1 MLKQTGTDFNAGPCC
16 QGKKGTDMSNLI
28 NTALSGI
35 NAASAA
41 LNTTSN
47 NISNYSVAG
56 YSRQTTVLA
65 QANSTLSGTN
75 YYGNGV
81 SVASVNREYDAFI
94 TNQLR
99 AASTSSSALTTQYSQ
114 LSNIDDMFSSS
125 TNTLSTNM
133 QDFFASLQTLV
144 SNADDS
150 SSRQAVLGKADGLV
164 NQFQVTDTYLKNLD
178 SSLNTSISS
187 TVDQVNGYA
196 KQIANINQQI
206 TKLKGAGDGSAPNA
220 LLDQRDQL
228 VSKLNDLV
236 GVTVSQQDGGSYNV
250 SIGNG
255 ISLVQGDSYNQLA
268 AVASSADPTR
278 TTIATVD
285 ASTGAKTEIPEKLI
299 TTGSLG
305 GLLAFRTDLD
315 NTRNQLGQLALGLAS
330 SFNTQHEAGYDS
342 NGDAGEAFF
351 NYGSPSVTTNTSNK
365 GTASMTATVTDASA
379 VQASNYKVSYD
390 GTNWNVTR
398 LSDNAS
404 VTATSG
410 TDSSGNAT
418 LSFDGLQLT
427 LGGTPASKDS
437 FLVKPVADVISNM
450 SVNITDEAKLAAAGA
465 DDGVSDNTNAQ
476 SLLNLQTKKVITGNS
491 TLTQAYASMVADIGN
506 KTSTLETTSTT
517 QTNVVTQLTNQ
528 QQSVSGVNLD
538 EEYGNLTRY
547 QQYYT
552 ANAQVIQTASTIF
565 NALITAVS

>member
-1 MLKQTGTDFNAGPCC
+1 
-16 QGKKGTDMSNLI
+16 MSNLI

-65 QANSTLSGTN
+65 QASSTLSGTN

-99 AASTSSSALTTQYSQ
+99 AASTQSSALTTQYNQ
-114 LSNIDDMFSSS
+114 LSNIDDMFSST
-125 TNTLSTNM
+125 TNTLSTNI
-133 QDFFASLQTLV
+133 QDFFSSIQTLV
-144 SNADDS
+144 SNADDAS
-150 SSRQAVLGKADGLV
+150 ARQAVLGKASGLV
-164 NQFQVTDTYLKNLD
+164 NQLQVSDTYLRNLD
-178 SSLNTSISS
+178 SSLNTSVTS

-196 KQIANINQQI
+196 KQIANVNQQI
-206 TKLKGAGDGSAPNA
+206 AKLKGSGDGNPPND

-228 VSKLNDLV
+228 VSNLNNLV
-236 GVTVSQQDGGSYNV
+236 GVTVSQQDGGSYNI

-255 ISLVQGDSYNQLA
+255 ISLVTGDSYNTLA
-268 AVASSADPTR
+268 AVPSSSDPSR
-278 TTIATVD
+278 LTIASVNPT
-285 ASTGAKTEIPEKLI
+285 TGATSEIPEKLV

-305 GLLAFRTDLD
+305 GLLAFRSDLD
-315 NTRNQLGQLALGLAS
+315 NTRNQLGQLAMALGS

-351 NYGSPSVTTNTSNK
+351 NLGSPAVISNTNNTT
-365 GTASMTATVTDASA
+365 TASVSAQWTDTSK

-390 GTNWNVTR
+390 GTNWSVTR
-398 LSDNAS
+398 NSDNAS
-404 VTATSG
+404 ITPTMG
-410 TDSSGNAT
+410 TDTNGNST

-427 LGGTPASKDS
+427 VSGSPAKNDS
-437 FLVKPVADVISNM
+437 FLVKPVADVVVNM
-450 SVNITDEAKLAAAGA
+450 GVNITDESKVAAAGA

-476 SLLNLQTKKVITGNS
+476 SLLDLQTKNVITGS
-491 TLTQAYASMVADIGN
+491 KTLTQSYASMVADIGN
-506 KTSTLETTSTT
+506 KTSNLETTSTT

-528 QQSVSGVNLD
+528 QQSISGVNLD

-565 NALITAVS
+565 DALISAVS

>member
-1 MLKQTGTDFNAGPCC
+1 
-16 QGKKGTDMSNLI
+16 MSNLI
-28 NTALSGI
+28 NTAMTGI

-41 LNTTSN
+41 LSTTSN

-65 QANSTLSGTN
+65 QASSTLNGTQ

-99 AASTSSSALTTQYSQ
+99 SASTQSSALTTQYSQ
-114 LSNIDDMFSSS
+114 LSNLDDMFSST
-125 TNTLSTNM
+125 TNTLSTTV
-133 QDFFASLQTLV
+133 QDFFSSLQTLT
-144 SNADDS
+144 SNASDS

-164 NQFQVTDTYLKNLD
+164 NQFQVTDTYLRNVD
-178 SSLNTSISS
+178 SSLNTSIGSS
-187 TVDQVNGYA
+187 VDQINGYA

-206 TKLKGAGDGSAPNA
+206 TKLKGAGAGNEPND
-220 LLDQRDQL
+220 LMDQRDQL
-228 VSKLNDLV
+228 VSDLNKIV
-236 GVTVSQQDGGSYNV
+236 GVTVTQQDGGSYNI

-255 ISLVQGDSYNQLA
+255 ISLVQGDSYSKLA
-268 AVASSADPTR
+268 AVSSSADPAR

-285 ASTGAKTEIPEKLI
+285 STTKATTEIPEKLI

-315 NTRNQLGQLALGLAS
+315 NTRNQLGQMAMALGD

-351 NYGSPSVTTNTSNK
+351 NLGGP
-365 GTASMTATVTDASA
+365 TVTANSSNSTGVSVSA
-379 VQASNYKVSYD
+379 AWTDTSSVQASDYKVSYD
-390 GTNWNVTR
+390 GSSWSVKR
-398 LSDNAS
+398 LSDNAT
-404 VTATSG
+404 VTPTAG
-410 TDSSGNAT
+410 TDASGNST

-427 LGGTPASKDS
+427 VNGTPSAKDS
-437 FLVKPVADVISNM
+437 FTVKPVSNVISSM
-450 SVNITDEAKLAAAGA
+450 SVNITDEAKIAAADA
-465 DDGVSDNTNAQ
+465 DNGVSNNNNAQ
-476 SLLNLQTKKVITGNS
+476 SLLDLQTKKVITGNS
-491 TLTQAYASMVADIGN
+491 TLTQAYASMVATIGN
-506 KTSTLETTSTT
+506 KTSNLETTSTT
-517 QTNVVTQLTNQ
+517 QGNVVTQLTNQ

-552 ANAQVIQTASTIF
+552 ANAQILQTATTIF
-565 NALITAVS
+565 NALIGAVS

>member
-1 MLKQTGTDFNAGPCC
+1 
-16 QGKKGTDMSNLI
+16 MSNLI

-41 LNTTSN
+41 LNTTGN

-56 YSRQTTVLA
+56 YSRQTTILA

-99 AASTSSSALTTQYSQ
+99 SASTMSSAMTTQYSQ
-114 LSNIDDMFSSS
+114 LSNIDDMFSST

-133 QDFFASLQTLV
+133 QDFFSSIQTLV
-144 SNADDS
+144 SNADDPS
-150 SSRQAVLGKADGLV
+150 ARQAVLGQANGLV

-178 SSLNTSISS
+178 SSLNTSVTS
-187 TVDQVNGYA
+187 TVDQINGYA
-196 KQIANINQQI
+196 KQIANVNQQI
-206 TKLKGAGDGSAPNA
+206 AKLKGAGDGSAPNA

-228 VSKLNDLV
+228 VSNLNQLV
-236 GVTVSQQDGGSYNV
+236 GVSVSQQDGGSYNIT
-250 SIGNG
+250 IGNG
-255 ISLVQGDSYNQLA
+255 ISLVQGDSYNTLA
-268 AVASSADPTR
+268 AVPSSADPTR
-278 TTIATVD
+278 TTVATVD
-285 ASTGAKTEIPEKLI
+285 KTTGATTEIPEKLL

-315 NTRNQLGQLALGLAS
+315 NTRNQLGQMALGLAS
-330 SFNTQHEAGYDS
+330 SFNAQHEAGYDS

-351 NYGSPSVTTNTSNK
+351 SYGSPSVTINTTNK
-365 GTASMTATVTDASA
+365 GTASMTAAVTDASQ

-404 VTATSG
+404 ISATSG
-410 TDSSGNAT
+410 TDASGNST
-418 LSFDGLQLT
+418 LSFDGLQVT
-427 LGGTPASKDS
+427 LGGTPQTKDS
-437 FLVKPVADVISNM
+437 FLVKPVADVIGNM
-450 SVNITDEAKLAAAGA
+450 NVNITDEAKVAAAGA

-476 SLLNLQTKKVITGNS
+476 SLLDLQTKKVIGGAS
-491 TLTQAYASMVADIGN
+491 TLTQAYASMVANIGN

-517 QTNVVTQLTNQ
+517 QSNVVTQLTNQ
-528 QQSVSGVNLD
+528 QQSISGVNLD

-565 NALITAVS
+565 NALISAVS

>member
-1 MLKQTGTDFNAGPCC
+1 MT
-16 QGKKGTDMSNLI
+16 
-28 NTALSGI
+28 GI

-41 LNTTSN
+41 LSTTSN

-65 QANSTLSGTN
+65 QASSTLNGTQ

-99 AASTSSSALTTQYSQ
+99 SASTQSSALTTQYSQ
-114 LSNIDDMFSSS
+114 MSNIDDMFSGT
-125 TNTLSTNM
+125 TNTLSTTV
-133 QDFFASLQTLV
+133 QDFFSSLQTLV
-144 SNADDS
+144 SNASDS

-164 NQFQVTDTYLKNLD
+164 NQFKVTDTYLRNAD
-178 SSLNTSISS
+178 SSLNTSITAS
-187 TVDQVNGYA
+187 VDQINGYA

-206 TKLKGAGDGSAPNA
+206 TKLKGAGAGNSPND

-228 VSKLNDLV
+228 VSDLNNIV
-236 GVTVSQQDGGSYNV
+236 GVTVSQQDGGSYNI

-255 ISLVQGDSYNQLA
+255 ISLVQGDSYNKLA
-268 AVASSADPTR
+268 SVSSSADPTR
-278 TTIATVD
+278 KVVATVD
-285 ASTGAKTEIPEKLI
+285 STSGKTTEIPDSQI

-305 GLLAFRTDLD
+305 GLLAFRSDLD
-315 NTRNQLGQLALGLAS
+315 TTRNQLGQMAMALGD

-351 NYGSPSVTTNTSNK
+351 NLGGPSVTANTKNTS
-365 GTASMTATVTDASA
+365 TASVSAAWTDTSSVKASD
-379 VQASNYKVSYD
+379 YTVSYD
-390 GTNWNVTR
+390 GTNWNVKR
-398 LSDNAS
+398 QSDNAS
-404 VTATSG
+404 VTATAG
-410 TDSSGNAT
+410 TDSSGNPT

-427 LGGTPASKDS
+427 VSGTPAAKDS
-437 FLVKPVADVISNM
+437 FLVKPVANTIANM
-450 SVNITDEAKLAAAGA
+450 SVNITDEAKVAAADA
-465 DDGVSDNTNAQ
+465 DNGVSNNNNAQ
-476 SLLNLQTKKVITGNS
+476 SLLNLQTKGVISGGS
-491 TLTQAYASMVADIGN
+491 TITQGYASMVATIGN
-506 KTSTLETTSTT
+506 KTSNLETTSTT

-552 ANAQVIQTASTIF
+552 ANAQILQTAQTIF
-565 NALITAVS
+565 NALIGAVS

>member
-1 MLKQTGTDFNAGPCC
+1 
-16 QGKKGTDMSNLI
+16 MSNLI

-65 QANSTLSGTN
+65 QASSTLSGTN

-99 AASTSSSALTTQYSQ
+99 AASTQSSALTTQYNQ
-114 LSNIDDMFSSS
+114 LSNIDDMFSST
-125 TNTLSTNM
+125 TNTLSTNI
-133 QDFFASLQTLV
+133 QDFFSSIQTLV
-144 SNADDS
+144 SNADDAS
-150 SSRQAVLGKADGLV
+150 ARQAVLGKASGLV
-164 NQFQVTDTYLKNLD
+164 NQLQVSDTYLRNLD
-178 SSLNTSISS
+178 SSLNTSVTS

-196 KQIANINQQI
+196 KQIANVNQQI
-206 TKLKGAGDGSAPNA
+206 AKLKGSGDGNPPND

-228 VSKLNDLV
+228 VSNLNNLV
-236 GVTVSQQDGGSYNV
+236 GVTVSQQDGGSYNI

-255 ISLVQGDSYNQLA
+255 ISLVTGDSYNTLA
-268 AVASSADPTR
+268 AVPSSSDPSR
-278 TTIATVD
+278 LTIASVNPT
-285 ASTGAKTEIPEKLI
+285 TGATSEIPEKLV

-305 GLLAFRTDLD
+305 GLLAFRSDLD
-315 NTRNQLGQLALGLAS
+315 NTRNQLGQLAMALGS

-351 NYGSPSVTTNTSNK
+351 NLGSPAVISNTKNTT
-365 GTASMTATVTDASA
+365 TASVSAQWTDTSK

-390 GTNWNVTR
+390 GTNWSVTR
-398 LSDNAS
+398 NSDNAS
-404 VTATSG
+404 ITPTMG
-410 TDSSGNAT
+410 TDTNGNST

-427 LGGTPASKDS
+427 VSGSPAKNDS
-437 FLVKPVADVISNM
+437 FLVKPVADVVVNM
-450 SVNITDEAKLAAAGA
+450 GVNITDESKVAAAGA

-476 SLLNLQTKKVITGNS
+476 SLLDLQTKNVITGS
-491 TLTQAYASMVADIGN
+491 KTLTQSYASMVADIGN
-506 KTSTLETTSTT
+506 KTSNLETTSTT

-528 QQSVSGVNLD
+528 QQSISGVNLD
-538 EEYGNLTRY
+538 EEYGNLTRF

-565 NALITAVS
+565 DALISAVS

>member
-1 MLKQTGTDFNAGPCC
+1 
-16 QGKKGTDMSNLI
+16 MSNLI

-56 YSRQTTVLA
+56 YSRQTTILA
-65 QANSTLSGTN
+65 QSNSTLTGTN
-75 YYGNGV
+75 YIGNGV
-81 SVASVNREYDAFI
+81 SVSSVNREYDAFI

-99 AASTSSSALTTQYSQ
+99 AASTSSSALSTQYSQ
-114 LSNIDDMFSSS
+114 LSNIDDMFSST

-133 QDFFASLQTLV
+133 QDFFSSLQTLV

-150 SSRQAVLGKADGLV
+150 SAREAVLGKADGLV

-178 SSLNTSISS
+178 SSLNTSVSS
-187 TVDQVNGYA
+187 TVEQINGYA

-206 TKLKGAGDGSAPNA
+206 TKLTGAGGGAAPND

-228 VSKLNDLV
+228 VSDLNDLV
-236 GVTVSQQDGGSYNV
+236 GVTVSQQDGGSYNI

-255 ISLVQGDSYNQLA
+255 ISLVQGDSYNTMA
-268 AVASSADPTR
+268 AVASSADPSR

-365 GTASMTATVTDASA
+365 GTATLSATISDPTA

-398 LSDNAS
+398 LSDNTS

-410 TDSSGNAT
+410 TDSAGNST
-418 LSFDGLQLT
+418 LSFDGVQVT
-427 LGGTPASKDS
+427 LGGTPETKDS
-437 FLVKPVADVISNM
+437 FLVKPVADVIGNM
-450 SVNITDEAKLAAAGA
+450 SVNITDEAKIAAAGA

-476 SLLNLQTKKVITGNS
+476 SLLDLQTQKVISGSS

-552 ANAQVIQTASTIF
+552 ANAQVIQTASAIF
-565 NALITAVS
+565 DALITAVS

>member
-1 MLKQTGTDFNAGPCC
+1 
-16 QGKKGTDMSNLI
+16 MSNLI
-28 NTALSGI
+28 NTALTGI

-47 NISNYSVAG
+47 NISNYNVAG

-65 QANSTLSGTN
+65 QANSTLNGKQ

-81 SVASVNREYDAFI
+81 TVASVNREYDAFI

-99 AASTSSSALTTQYSQ
+99 TASSQSSALTTQYTQ
-114 LSNIDDMFSSS
+114 LSNIDDAFSST
-125 TNTLSTNM
+125 TNTLSTTV
-133 QDFFASLQTLV
+133 QDFFASLQTLT
-144 SNADDS
+144 SNASDS
-150 SSRQAVLGKADGLV
+150 SARQAVLGKANGLV
-164 NQFQVTDTYLKNLD
+164 NQFQVTNTYLSNVD
-178 SSLNTSISS
+178 SSLNTSITSS
-187 TVDQVNGYA
+187 VDQINGYA

-206 TKLKGAGDGSAPNA
+206 IKLKGAGAGNEPND

-228 VSKLNDLV
+228 VSDLNKIV
-236 GVTVSQQDGGSYNV
+236 GVTVSQQDGGSYNI

-255 ISLVQGDSYNQLA
+255 ISLVQGDSYNKLA
-268 AVASSADPTR
+268 SVSSSSDLTRKTVA
-278 TTIATVD
+278 IVD
-285 ASTGAKTEIPEKLI
+285 STSGKASEIPESLI

-315 NTRNQLGQLALGLAS
+315 NTRNQLGQMAMALGD

-351 NYGSPSVTTNTSNK
+351 NLGGPSVSSNSNNSQ
-365 GTASMTATVTDASA
+365 TASLSAAWTDTSK
-379 VQASNYKVSYD
+379 VQASNYTVSYD
-390 GTNWNVTR
+390 GSNWNVKR
-398 LSDNAS
+398 LSDSAS
-404 VTATSG
+404 VTATAG
-410 TDSSGNAT
+410 TDANGNST

-427 LGGTPASKDS
+427 VSGTPTAKDS
-437 FLVKPVADVISNM
+437 FLVKPVANVITNM
-450 SVNITDEAKLAAAGA
+450 SVNISDEAKIAAADA
-465 DDGVSDNTNAQ
+465 DNGVSNNNNAQ
-476 SLLNLQTKKVITGNS
+476 SLLDLQTKKVINGSS
-491 TLTQAYASMVADIGN
+491 TVTQGYASMVADIGN
-506 KTSTLETTSTT
+506 KTSNLETTSTT

-552 ANAQVIQTASTIF
+552 ANAQILQTAQTIF
-565 NALITAVS
+565 NALIGAVS

>member
-1 MLKQTGTDFNAGPCC
+1 
-16 QGKKGTDMSNLI
+16 MSNLI
-28 NTALSGI
+28 NTALTGI

-47 NISNYSVAG
+47 NISNYNVAG

-65 QANSTLSGTN
+65 QASSTLNGTQ

-99 AASTSSSALTTQYSQ
+99 TASSQSSALTTQYTQ
-114 LSNIDDMFSSS
+114 LSNIDDAFSST
-125 TNTLSTNM
+125 TNTLSTTV
-133 QDFFASLQTLV
+133 QDFFASLQTLT
-144 SNADDS
+144 SNASDS
-150 SSRQAVLGKADGLV
+150 SARQAVLGKANGLV
-164 NQFQVTDTYLKNLD
+164 NQFQVTNTYLSNVD
-178 SSLNTSISS
+178 ASLNTSITSS
-187 TVDQVNGYA
+187 VDQINGYA

-206 TKLKGAGDGSAPNA
+206 TKLKGAGAGNEPND

-228 VSKLNDLV
+228 VSDLNNIV
-236 GVTVSQQDGGSYNV
+236 GVTVSQQDGGSYNI

-255 ISLVQGDSYNQLA
+255 ISLVQGDSYSKLA
-268 AVASSADPTR
+268 SVSSSADPTR
-278 TTIATVD
+278 KTIATVD
-285 ASTGAKTEIPEKLI
+285 STSGKATEIPESLI

-305 GLLAFRTDLD
+305 GLLSFRTDLD
-315 NTRNQLGQLALGLAS
+315 NTRNQLGQMAMALGD

-351 NYGSPSVTTNTSNK
+351 NLGSPSVTSNTNNSK
-365 GTASMTATVTDASA
+365 TASLSAAWTDTSK
-379 VQASNYKVSYD
+379 VQASNYTVSYD
-390 GTNWNVTR
+390 GSNWNVKR

-404 VTATSG
+404 VTATAG
-410 TDSSGNAT
+410 TDASGNNT

-427 LGGTPASKDS
+427 VSGTPTAKDS
-437 FLVKPVADVISNM
+437 FLVKPVANVITNM
-450 SVNITDEAKLAAAGA
+450 SVNITDEAKIAAADA
-465 DDGVSDNTNAQ
+465 DNGVSNNNNAQ
-476 SLLNLQTKKVITGNS
+476 SLLDLQTKKVINGSS
-491 TLTQAYASMVADIGN
+491 TITQGYASMVADIGN
-506 KTSTLETTSTT
+506 KTSNLETTSTT
-517 QTNVVTQLTNQ
+517 QSNVVTQLTNQ

-552 ANAQVIQTASTIF
+552 ANAQILQTAQTIF
-565 NALITAVS
+565 NALIGAVS

>member
-1 MLKQTGTDFNAGPCC
+1 
-16 QGKKGTDMSNLI
+16 MSNLI
-28 NTALSGI
+28 NTAMTGI

-41 LNTTSN
+41 LSTTSN

-65 QANSTLSGTN
+65 QASSTLNGTQ

-99 AASTSSSALTTQYSQ
+99 SASTQSSALTTQYSQ
-114 LSNIDDMFSSS
+114 MSNIDDMFSGT
-125 TNTLSTNM
+125 TNTLSTTV
-133 QDFFASLQTLV
+133 QDFFSSLQTLV
-144 SNADDS
+144 SNASDS
-150 SSRQAVLGKADGLV
+150 SSRQAVLGKAEGLV
-164 NQFQVTDTYLKNLD
+164 NQFKVTDTYLRNAD
-178 SSLNTSISS
+178 SSLSTSVTSS
-187 TVDQVNGYA
+187 VDQINGYA

-206 TKLKGAGDGSAPNA
+206 TKLKGAGAGNSPND

-228 VSKLNDLV
+228 VSDLNNIV
-236 GVTVSQQDGGSYNV
+236 GVTVSQQDGGSYNI

-255 ISLVQGDSYNQLA
+255 ISLVQGDSYNKLA
-268 AVASSADPTR
+268 SVSSSADPTR
-278 TTIATVD
+278 KVVATVD
-285 ASTGAKTEIPEKLI
+285 STTGKTTEIPDSQI

-305 GLLAFRTDLD
+305 GLLAFRSDLD
-315 NTRNQLGQLALGLAS
+315 TTRNQLGQMAMALGD

-351 NYGSPSVTTNTSNK
+351 NLGGPSVTANTKNTS
-365 GTASMTATVTDASA
+365 TASVSAAWTDTSSVKASD
-379 VQASNYKVSYD
+379 YTVSYD
-390 GTNWNVTR
+390 GTNWNVKR
-398 LSDNAS
+398 QSDNAS
-404 VTATSG
+404 VTATAG
-410 TDSSGNAT
+410 TDSSGNPT

-427 LGGTPASKDS
+427 VSGTPAAKDS
-437 FLVKPVADVISNM
+437 FLVKPVANTIANM
-450 SVNITDEAKLAAAGA
+450 SVNITDEAKVAAADA
-465 DDGVSDNTNAQ
+465 DNGVSNNNNAQ
-476 SLLNLQTKKVITGNS
+476 SLLNLQTKGVISGGS
-491 TLTQAYASMVADIGN
+491 TITQGYASMVATIGN
-506 KTSTLETTSTT
+506 KTSNLETTSTT

-552 ANAQVIQTASTIF
+552 ANAQILQTAQTIF
-565 NALITAVS
+565 NALIGAVS

>member
-1 MLKQTGTDFNAGPCC
+1 
-16 QGKKGTDMSNLI
+16 MSNLI
-28 NTALSGI
+28 NTAMTGI

-41 LNTTSN
+41 LSTTSN

-65 QANSTLSGTN
+65 QASSTLNGTQ

-99 AASTSSSALTTQYSQ
+99 SASTQSSALTTQYSQ
-114 LSNIDDMFSSS
+114 LSNLDDMFSST
-125 TNTLSTNM
+125 TNTLSTTV
-133 QDFFASLQTLV
+133 QDFFSSLQTLT
-144 SNADDS
+144 SNASDS

-164 NQFQVTDTYLKNLD
+164 NQFQVTDTYLRNVD
-178 SSLNTSISS
+178 SSLNTSIGSS
-187 TVDQVNGYA
+187 VDQINGYA

-206 TKLKGAGDGSAPNA
+206 TKLKGAGAGNEPND
-220 LLDQRDQL
+220 LMDQRDQL
-228 VSKLNDLV
+228 VSDLNKIV
-236 GVTVSQQDGGSYNV
+236 GVTVTQQDGGSYNI

-255 ISLVQGDSYNQLA
+255 ISLVQGDSYNKLA
-268 AVASSADPTR
+268 AVSSSADPAR

-285 ASTGAKTEIPEKLI
+285 STTKATTEIPEKLI

-315 NTRNQLGQLALGLAS
+315 NTRNQLGQMAMALGD

-351 NYGSPSVTTNTSNK
+351 NLGGP
-365 GTASMTATVTDASA
+365 TVTANSNNSTGVSVSA
-379 VQASNYKVSYD
+379 AWTDTSSVQASDYKVSYD
-390 GTNWNVTR
+390 GSSWSVKR
-398 LSDNAS
+398 LSDNAT
-404 VTATSG
+404 VTPTAG
-410 TDSSGNAT
+410 TDASGNST

-427 LGGTPASKDS
+427 VNGTPSAKDS
-437 FLVKPVADVISNM
+437 FTVKPVSNVISSM
-450 SVNITDEAKLAAAGA
+450 SVNITDEAKIAAADA
-465 DDGVSDNTNAQ
+465 DNGVSNNNNAQ
-476 SLLNLQTKKVITGNS
+476 SLLDLQTKKVITGNS
-491 TLTQAYASMVADIGN
+491 TLTQAYASMVATIGN
-506 KTSTLETTSTT
+506 KTSNLETTSTT
-517 QTNVVTQLTNQ
+517 QGNVVTQLTNQ

-552 ANAQVIQTASTIF
+552 ANAQILQTATTIF
-565 NALITAVS
+565 NALIGAVS

>member
-1 MLKQTGTDFNAGPCC
+1 
-16 QGKKGTDMSNLI
+16 MSNLI

-65 QANSTLSGTN
+65 QASSTLSGTN

-99 AASTSSSALTTQYSQ
+99 AASTQSSALTTQYNQ
-114 LSNIDDMFSSS
+114 LSNIDDMFSST
-125 TNTLSTNM
+125 TNTLSTNI
-133 QDFFASLQTLV
+133 QDFFSSIQTLV
-144 SNADDS
+144 SNADDAS
-150 SSRQAVLGKADGLV
+150 ARQAVLGKASGLV
-164 NQFQVTDTYLKNLD
+164 NQLQVSDTYLRNLD
-178 SSLNTSISS
+178 SSLNTSVTS

-196 KQIANINQQI
+196 KQIANVNQQI
-206 TKLKGAGDGSAPNA
+206 AKLKGSGDGNPPND

-228 VSKLNDLV
+228 VNNLNNLV
-236 GVTVSQQDGGSYNV
+236 GVTVSQQDGGSYNI

-255 ISLVQGDSYNQLA
+255 ISLVTGDSYNTLA
-268 AVASSADPTR
+268 AVPSSSDPSR
-278 TTIATVD
+278 LTIASVNPT
-285 ASTGAKTEIPEKLI
+285 TGATSEIPEKLV

-305 GLLAFRTDLD
+305 GLLAFRSDLD
-315 NTRNQLGQLALGLAS
+315 NTRNQLGQLAMALGS

-351 NYGSPSVTTNTSNK
+351 NLGSPAVISNTKNTT
-365 GTASMTATVTDASA
+365 TASVSAQWTDTSK

-390 GTNWNVTR
+390 GTNWSVTR
-398 LSDNAS
+398 NSDNAS
-404 VTATSG
+404 ITPTMG
-410 TDSSGNAT
+410 TDTNGNST

-427 LGGTPASKDS
+427 VSGSPAKNDS
-437 FLVKPVADVISNM
+437 FLVKPVADVVVNM
-450 SVNITDEAKLAAAGA
+450 GVNITDESKVAAAGA

-476 SLLNLQTKKVITGNS
+476 SLLDLQTKNVITGS
-491 TLTQAYASMVADIGN
+491 KTLTQSYASMVADIGN
-506 KTSTLETTSTT
+506 KTSNLETTSTT

-528 QQSVSGVNLD
+528 QQSISGVNLD

-565 NALITAVS
+565 DALISAVS

>member
-1 MLKQTGTDFNAGPCC
+1 
-16 QGKKGTDMSNLI
+16 MSNLI
-28 NTALSGI
+28 NTALTGI

-65 QANSTLSGTN
+65 QASSTLNGTQ

-99 AASTSSSALTTQYSQ
+99 GASTQSSALTTQYSQ
-114 LSNIDDMFSSS
+114 LSNLDDMFSST
-125 TNTLSTNM
+125 TNTLSTTV
-133 QDFFASLQTLV
+133 QDFFSSLQTLT
-144 SNADDS
+144 SNASDS

-164 NQFQVTDTYLKNLD
+164 NQFQVTDTYLRNVD
-178 SSLNTSISS
+178 SSLNTSIGSS
-187 TVDQVNGYA
+187 VDQINGYA
-196 KQIANINQQI
+196 KQIANVNQQI
-206 TKLKGAGDGSAPNA
+206 TKLKGAGAGNEPND
-220 LLDQRDQL
+220 LMDQRDQL
-228 VSKLNDLV
+228 VSDLNKIV
-236 GVTVSQQDGGSYNV
+236 GVTVSQQDGGSYNI

-255 ISLVQGDSYNQLA
+255 ISLVQGDSYSNLA
-268 AVASSADPTR
+268 AVSSSADPSR

-285 ASTGAKTEIPEKLI
+285 PTTKATTEIPEKLI

-315 NTRNQLGQLALGLAS
+315 NTRNQLGQMAMALGD

-351 NYGSPSVTTNTSNK
+351 NMGGP
-365 GTASMTATVTDASA
+365 TVTANSNNSTGVSVSA
-379 VQASNYKVSYD
+379 AWTDTSKVQASDYKVSYD
-390 GTNWNVTR
+390 GSSWSVKR
-398 LSDNAS
+398 LSDNAT
-404 VTATSG
+404 VTPTAG
-410 TDSSGNAT
+410 TDASGNST

-427 LGGTPASKDS
+427 VNGTPSTKDS
-437 FLVKPVADVISNM
+437 FTVKPVSNVISSM
-450 SVNITDEAKLAAAGA
+450 SVNITDEAKIAAADA
-465 DDGVSDNTNAQ
+465 DNGVSNNNNAQ
-476 SLLNLQTKKVITGNS
+476 SLLDLQTKKVITGNS
-491 TLTQAYASMVADIGN
+491 TLTQGYASMVATIGN
-506 KTSTLETTSTT
+506 KTSNLEATSTT
-517 QTNVVTQLTNQ
+517 QGNVVTQLTSQ

-552 ANAQVIQTASTIF
+552 ANAQILQTATTIF
-565 NALITAVS
+565 NALIGAVS

>member
-1 MLKQTGTDFNAGPCC
+1 
-16 QGKKGTDMSNLI
+16 MSNLI

-65 QANSTLSGTN
+65 QASSTLSGTN

-99 AASTSSSALTTQYSQ
+99 AASTQSSALTTQYNQ
-114 LSNIDDMFSSS
+114 LSNIDDMFSST
-125 TNTLSTNM
+125 TNTLSTNI
-133 QDFFASLQTLV
+133 QDFFSSIQTLV
-144 SNADDS
+144 SNADDAS
-150 SSRQAVLGKADGLV
+150 ARQAVLGKASGLV
-164 NQFQVTDTYLKNLD
+164 NQLQVSDTYLRNLD
-178 SSLNTSISS
+178 SSLNTSVTS

-196 KQIANINQQI
+196 KQIANVNQQI
-206 TKLKGAGDGSAPNA
+206 AKLKGSGDGNPPND

-228 VSKLNDLV
+228 VSNLNNLV
-236 GVTVSQQDGGSYNV
+236 GVTVSQQDGGSYNI

-255 ISLVQGDSYNQLA
+255 ISLVTGDSYNTLA
-268 AVASSADPTR
+268 AVPSSSDPSR
-278 TTIATVD
+278 LTIASVNPT
-285 ASTGAKTEIPEKLI
+285 TGATSEIPEKLV

-305 GLLAFRTDLD
+305 GLLAFRSDLD
-315 NTRNQLGQLALGLAS
+315 NTRNQLGQLAMALGS

-351 NYGSPSVTTNTSNK
+351 NLGSPAVISNTKNTT
-365 GTASMTATVTDASA
+365 TASVSAQWTDTSK

-390 GTNWNVTR
+390 GTNWSVTR
-398 LSDNAS
+398 NSDNAS
-404 VTATSG
+404 ITPTMG
-410 TDSSGNAT
+410 TDTNGNST

-427 LGGTPASKDS
+427 VSGSPAKNDS
-437 FLVKPVADVISNM
+437 FLVKPVADVVVNM
-450 SVNITDEAKLAAAGA
+450 GVNITDESKVAAAGA

-476 SLLNLQTKKVITGNS
+476 SLLDLQTKNVITGS
-491 TLTQAYASMVADIGN
+491 KTLTQSYASMVADIGN
-506 KTSTLETTSTT
+506 KTSNLETTSTT

-528 QQSVSGVNLD
+528 QQSISGVNLD

-565 NALITAVS
+565 DALISAVS

>member
-1 MLKQTGTDFNAGPCC
+1 
-16 QGKKGTDMSNLI
+16 MSNLI

>member
-1 MLKQTGTDFNAGPCC
+1 
-16 QGKKGTDMSNLI
+16 MSNLI

-65 QANSTLSGTN
+65 QASSTLSGTN

-99 AASTSSSALTTQYSQ
+99 AASTQSSALTTQYNQ
-114 LSNIDDMFSSS
+114 LSNIDDMFSST
-125 TNTLSTNM
+125 TNTLSTNI
-133 QDFFASLQTLV
+133 QDFFSSIQTLV
-144 SNADDS
+144 SNADDAS
-150 SSRQAVLGKADGLV
+150 ARQAVLGKASGLV
-164 NQFQVTDTYLKNLD
+164 NQLQVSDTYLRNLD
-178 SSLNTSISS
+178 SSLNTSVSS

-196 KQIANINQQI
+196 KQIANVNQQI
-206 TKLKGAGDGSAPNA
+206 AKLKGSGDGNAPND

-228 VSKLNDLV
+228 VSNLNNLV
-236 GVTVSQQDGGSYNV
+236 GVTVSQQDGGSYNI

-255 ISLVQGDSYNQLA
+255 ISLVTGDSYNTLA
-268 AVASSADPTR
+268 AVPSSSDPSR
-278 TTIATVD
+278 LTIASVNPT
-285 ASTGAKTEIPEKLI
+285 TGATSEIPEKLV

-305 GLLAFRTDLD
+305 GLLAFRSDLD
-315 NTRNQLGQLALGLAS
+315 NTRNQLGQLAMALGS

-351 NYGSPSVTTNTSNK
+351 NLGSPAVISNTKNTT
-365 GTASMTATVTDASA
+365 TASVSAEWTDTSK

-390 GTNWNVTR
+390 GTNWSVTR
-398 LSDNAS
+398 NSDNAS
-404 VTATSG
+404 ITPTMG
-410 TDSSGNAT
+410 TDTNGNST

-427 LGGTPASKDS
+427 VSGSPAKNDS
-437 FLVKPVADVISNM
+437 FLVKPVADVVVNM
-450 SVNITDEAKLAAAGA
+450 GVNITDESKVAAAGA

-476 SLLNLQTKKVITGNS
+476 SLLDLQTKNVITGS
-491 TLTQAYASMVADIGN
+491 KTLTQSYASMVADIGN
-506 KTSTLETTSTT
+506 KTSNLETTSTT

-528 QQSVSGVNLD
+528 QQSISGVNLD

-565 NALITAVS
+565 DALISAVS

>member
-1 MLKQTGTDFNAGPCC
+1 
-16 QGKKGTDMSNLI
+16 MSNLI

-65 QANSTLSGTN
+65 QSSSTLSGSN

-99 AASTSSSALTTQYSQ
+99 AASTSSSALSTQYSQ
-114 LSNIDDMFSSS
+114 LSNIDDMFSST

-133 QDFFASLQTLV
+133 QDFFSSLQTLV

-150 SSRQAVLGKADGLV
+150 SSREAVLGKAEGLV

-187 TVDQVNGYA
+187 TVEQVNGYA

-206 TKLKGAGDGSAPNA
+206 TKLTGAGGGTAPND

-236 GVTVSQQDGGSYNV
+236 GVTVSQQDGGSYNI

-268 AVASSADPTR
+268 AVASSADSSR

-285 ASTGAKTEIPEKLI
+285 PSTGAKTEIPEKLI

-365 GTASMTATVTDASA
+365 GTASMTATISDASA

-398 LSDNAS
+398 LSDNTS

-410 TDSSGNAT
+410 TDSSGNST
-418 LSFDGLQLT
+418 LSFDGLQVT
-427 LGGTPASKDS
+427 LGGTPAAKDS
-437 FLVKPVADVISNM
+437 FLVKPVADVIGNM
-450 SVNITDEAKLAAAGA
+450 SVNITDEAKIAAAGS

-476 SLLNLQTKKVITGNS
+476 SLLDLQTKKVISGAS

-506 KTSTLETTSTT
+506 KTTTLETTSTT

-552 ANAQVIQTASTIF
+552 ANAQVIQTASAIF
-565 NALITAVS
+565 DALISAVS

>member
-1 MLKQTGTDFNAGPCC
+1 
-16 QGKKGTDMSNLI
+16 MSNLI

-65 QANSTLSGTN
+65 QASSTLSGTN

-99 AASTSSSALTTQYSQ
+99 AASTQSSALTTQYNQ
-114 LSNIDDMFSSS
+114 LSNIDDMFSST
-125 TNTLSTNM
+125 TNTLSTNI
-133 QDFFASLQTLV
+133 QDFFSSIQTLV
-144 SNADDS
+144 SNADDAS
-150 SSRQAVLGKADGLV
+150 ARQAVLGKASGLV
-164 NQFQVTDTYLKNLD
+164 NQLQVSDTYLRNLD
-178 SSLNTSISS
+178 SSLNTSVSS

-196 KQIANINQQI
+196 KQIANVNQQI
-206 TKLKGAGDGSAPNA
+206 AKLKGSGDGNPPND

-228 VSKLNDLV
+228 VSNLNNLV
-236 GVTVSQQDGGSYNV
+236 GVTVSQQDGGSYNI

-255 ISLVQGDSYNQLA
+255 ISLVTGNSYNTLA
-268 AVASSADPTR
+268 AVPSSSDPSR
-278 TTIATVD
+278 LTIASVNPT
-285 ASTGAKTEIPEKLI
+285 TGATSEIPEKLV

-305 GLLAFRTDLD
+305 GLLAFRSDLD
-315 NTRNQLGQLALGLAS
+315 NTRNQLGQLAMALGS

-351 NYGSPSVTTNTSNK
+351 NLGSPAVISNTKNTT
-365 GTASMTATVTDASA
+365 TASVSAQWTDTSK

-390 GTNWNVTR
+390 GTNWSVTR
-398 LSDNAS
+398 NSDNAS
-404 VTATSG
+404 ITPTMG
-410 TDSSGNAT
+410 TDTNGNST

-427 LGGTPASKDS
+427 VSGSPAKNDS
-437 FLVKPVADVISNM
+437 FLVKPVADVVVNM
-450 SVNITDEAKLAAAGA
+450 GVNITDESKVAAAGA

-476 SLLNLQTKKVITGNS
+476 SLLDLQTKNVITGS
-491 TLTQAYASMVADIGN
+491 KTLTQSYASMVADIGN
-506 KTSTLETTSTT
+506 KTSNLKTTSTT
-517 QTNVVTQLTNQ
+517 PDNVVTQLTNQ
-528 QQSVSGVNLD
+528 QQSISGVNLD

-565 NALITAVS
+565 NALIGAVS

>member
-1 MLKQTGTDFNAGPCC
+1 
-16 QGKKGTDMSNLI
+16 MSNLI
-28 NTALSGI
+28 NTAMTGI

-41 LNTTSN
+41 LSTTSN

-65 QANSTLSGTN
+65 QASSTLNGTQ

-99 AASTSSSALTTQYSQ
+99 SASTQSSALTTQYSQ
-114 LSNIDDMFSSS
+114 LSNLDDMFSST
-125 TNTLSTNM
+125 TNTLSTTV
-133 QDFFASLQTLV
+133 QDFFSSLQTLT
-144 SNADDS
+144 SNASDS

-164 NQFQVTDTYLKNLD
+164 NQFQVTDTYLRNVD
-178 SSLNTSISS
+178 SSLNTSIGSS
-187 TVDQVNGYA
+187 VDQINGYA
-196 KQIANINQQI
+196 KQIANVNQQI
-206 TKLKGAGDGSAPNA
+206 TKLKGAGAGNEPND
-220 LLDQRDQL
+220 LMDQRDQL
-228 VSKLNDLV
+228 VSDLNKIV
-236 GVTVSQQDGGSYNV
+236 GVTVTQQDGGSYNL

-255 ISLVQGDSYNQLA
+255 ISLVQGDSYSTLA
-268 AVASSADPTR
+268 AVSSSADPSR

-285 ASTGAKTEIPEKLI
+285 PTTKATTEIPEKLI

-315 NTRNQLGQLALGLAS
+315 NTRNQLGQMAMALGD

-351 NYGSPSVTTNTSNK
+351 NMGGP
-365 GTASMTATVTDASA
+365 TVTANSNNSTGVSVSA
-379 VQASNYKVSYD
+379 AWTDTSKVQASDYKVSYD
-390 GTNWNVTR
+390 GSSWSVKR
-398 LSDNAS
+398 LSDNAT
-404 VTATSG
+404 VTPTAG
-410 TDSSGNAT
+410 TDASGNST

-427 LGGTPASKDS
+427 VNGTPSTKDS
-437 FLVKPVADVISNM
+437 FTVKPVSNVISSM
-450 SVNITDEAKLAAAGA
+450 SVNITDEAKIAAADA
-465 DDGVSDNTNAQ
+465 DNGVSNNNNAQ
-476 SLLNLQTKKVITGNS
+476 SLLDLQTKKVITGNS
-491 TLTQAYASMVADIGN
+491 TLTQGYASMVATIGN
-506 KTSTLETTSTT
+506 KTSNLEATSTT
-517 QTNVVTQLTNQ
+517 QGNVVTQLTSQ

-552 ANAQVIQTASTIF
+552 ANAQILQTATTIF
-565 NALITAVS
+565 NALIGAVS

>member
-1 MLKQTGTDFNAGPCC
+1 
-16 QGKKGTDMSNLI
+16 MSNLI

-65 QANSTLSGTN
+65 QASSTLSGTN

-99 AASTSSSALTTQYSQ
+99 AASTQSSALTTQYNQ
-114 LSNIDDMFSSS
+114 LSNIDDMFSST
-125 TNTLSTNM
+125 TNTLSTNI
-133 QDFFASLQTLV
+133 QDFFSSIQTLV
-144 SNADDS
+144 SNADDAS
-150 SSRQAVLGKADGLV
+150 ARQAVLGKASGLV
-164 NQFQVTDTYLKNLD
+164 NQLQVSDTYLRNLD
-178 SSLNTSISS
+178 SSLNTSVTS

-196 KQIANINQQI
+196 KQIANVNQQI
-206 TKLKGAGDGSAPNA
+206 AKLKGSGDGNPPND

-228 VSKLNDLV
+228 VSNLNNLV
-236 GVTVSQQDGGSYNV
+236 GVTVSQQDGGSYNI

-255 ISLVQGDSYNQLA
+255 ISLVTGDSYNTLA
-268 AVASSADPTR
+268 AVPSSSDSSR
-278 TTIATVD
+278 LTIASVNPT
-285 ASTGAKTEIPEKLI
+285 TGATSEIPEKLV

-305 GLLAFRTDLD
+305 GLLAFRSDLD
-315 NTRNQLGQLALGLAS
+315 NTRNQLGQLAMALGS

-351 NYGSPSVTTNTSNK
+351 NLGSPAVISNTKNTT
-365 GTASMTATVTDASA
+365 TASVSAQWTDTSK

-390 GTNWNVTR
+390 GTNWSVTR
-398 LSDNAS
+398 NSDNAS
-404 VTATSG
+404 ITPTMG
-410 TDSSGNAT
+410 TDTNGNST

-427 LGGTPASKDS
+427 VSGSPAKNDS
-437 FLVKPVADVISNM
+437 FLVKPVADVVVNM
-450 SVNITDEAKLAAAGA
+450 GVNITDESKVAAAGA

-476 SLLNLQTKKVITGNS
+476 SLLDLQTKNVITGS
-491 TLTQAYASMVADIGN
+491 KTLTQSYASMVADIGN
-506 KTSTLETTSTT
+506 KTSNLETTSTT

-528 QQSVSGVNLD
+528 QQSISGVNLD

-565 NALITAVS
+565 DALISAVS